1 MARVVLADGRGNM
14 NEDIAFEIVQDG
26 MLTIEKAC
34 EWLGLS
40 RAKVYQL
47 MDRGEL
53 PYVKIGRARRIP
65 KRALVEF
72 AAANLRGGWSMDL
85 RGLGARL

>member
-1 MARVVLADGRGNM
+1 M
-14 NEDIAFEIVQDG
+14 NGDMAFEIVQDG
-26 MLTIEKAC
+26 MLTVEKAC

-47 MDRGEL
+47 MERGQL

-65 KRALVEF
+65 KRALIEF
-72 AAANLRGGWSMDL
+72 AAANMRGGWAMDM
-85 RGLGARL
+85 RGLGAGL